1 MNALTYAK
9 NVGKSFGYASID
21 IFKEALPSVTSMVE
35 SAKDFSSDLYQS
47 IKDFQSKATGLDDNG
62 GFSKDVAKVLSDT
75 KKNFISD
82 IKTGKWYNKQRIG
95 KFLLWFIC
103 NKRYLHYEKQI
114 LTN

>member
-47 IKDFQSKATGLDDNG
+47 IKDFQSKAYYSYRVTHMSNIHLYD
-62 GFSKDVAKVLSDT
+62 K
-75 KKNFISD
+75 
-82 IKTGKWYNKQRIG
+82 
-95 KFLLWFIC
+95 
-103 NKRYLHYEKQI
+103 
-114 LTN
+114 